1 MNTTI
6 TLYEINDKSPWNC
19 FTVDCHLGRRFIV
32 PSNWQT
38 SRWRPGLST
47 IWFFILQNTINLI
60 LDKIGRRILEVFDGR
75 YWSNNF
81 IKFPDNK
88 EAENPEWICVPNP
101 SCAVVRKDG
110 GLFVF
115 KSEDSCFPARLKCV
129 SPYRPTKAYKL
140 QKASLLPPIYRGHV
154 ITGNLYW
161 KICHIYFTKSHT
173 CAIFINWAGCSDD
186 DCR

>member
-1 MNTTI
+1 MATGAFSDMV
-6 TLYEINDKSPWNC
+6 LY
-19 FTVDCHLGRRFIV
+19 
-32 PSNWQT
+32 
-38 SRWRPGLST
+38 
-47 IWFFILQNTINLI
+47 LQNTINLI

-154 ITGNLYW
+154 ITGNLY
-161 KICHIYFTKSHT
+161 
-173 CAIFINWAGCSDD
+173 
-186 DCR
+186 